1 METALKNLYYALGE
15 ACYAV
20 AMADGEVQV
29 EERIRLTE
37 ILKKEFSQSA
47 AKDIVETEIIFALL
61 NKERT
66 DAGTAMDWAIN
77 EIKTNSHYFSTDL
90 KCHFISTMIK
100 VADSSK
106 SVGSEEKAMLMRFI
120 NEVIDIHEDKL
131 LSPPTADK

>member
-29 EERIRLTE
+29 EERIRLNG

-47 AKDIVETEIIFALL
+47 AKDIIETEIIFNLL

-66 DAGTAMDWAIN
+66 DATTAMEWAIR
-77 EIKTNSHYFSTDL
+77 EIKTNSHYFSTDF
-90 KCHFISTMIK
+90 KMSFYKHY
-100 VADSSK
+100 D
-106 SVGSEEKAMLMRFI
+106 
-120 NEVIDIHEDKL
+120 
-131 LSPPTADK
+131 